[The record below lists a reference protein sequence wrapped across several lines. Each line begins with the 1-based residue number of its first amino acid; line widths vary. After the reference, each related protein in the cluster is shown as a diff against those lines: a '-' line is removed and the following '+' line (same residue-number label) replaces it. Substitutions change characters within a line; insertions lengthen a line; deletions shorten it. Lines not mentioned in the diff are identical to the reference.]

1 MWPWAGG
8 GSLYCACPGGAAA
21 CLNHKR
27 MGRCAGLRPAD
38 QGPESTGKRKQ
49 GGGRRAG
56 ARAEEEVGWGRGKSQ
71 PQPWD
76 SLGCSRALFGSP
88 APREARPRPRGPW
101 LRSLV
106 NGRLNVG
113 ERGRG
118 RGGARG
124 VGEGRRPLAGDPGGG
139 RRQAGRACRSRIP
152 PGGGGEGPSGR
163 PPRQPALDLFPLC
176 TRPPGLYTWR
186 ALGVVSPPRPSPRCE
201 LVASFF
207 CFLYYFQPLEVSGLA
222 LQILNYLSGPEG
234 WASSLCWQIQ
244 A

>member
-1 MWPWAGG
+1 MGRGVHGDTVLCPLQATLNPHPQLFLGVRVWPWAGC

-71 PQPWD
+71 PQPRD

-106 NGRLNVG
+106 NGR
-113 ERGRG
+113 
-118 RGGARG
+118 
-124 VGEGRRPLAGDPGGG
+124 
-139 RRQAGRACRSRIP
+139 
-152 PGGGGEGPSGR
+152 
-163 PPRQPALDLFPLC
+163 
-176 TRPPGLYTWR
+176 
-186 ALGVVSPPRPSPRCE
+186 E
-201 LVASFF
+201 LKWEIFS
-207 CFLYYFQPLEVSGLA
+207 
-222 LQILNYLSGPEG
+222 
-234 WASSLCWQIQ
+234 
-244 A
+244 